1 MIKMTW
7 FETEEDLSKLTGL
20 DKAGLRQAG
29 FCLDDWDA
37 GVRTSKAL
45 HRKPTKQELDD
56 GEYYDENAL
65 VTDWDLEGYR
75 LMTWMEGYCVGASY
89 VKLGRWHYYLIHHA

>member
-20 DKAGLRQAG
+20 DHAGLRAAG
-29 FCLDDWDA
+29 FDLDDWDA
-37 GVRTSKAL
+37 GIRASRKL
-45 HRKPTKQELDD
+45 HRDPSPQEIKD
-56 GEYYDENAL
+56 GEYYDGQM
-65 VTDWDLEGYR
+65 VVDWDREGHW
-75 LMTWMEGYCVGASY
+75 LMFRMDEYCTGASY